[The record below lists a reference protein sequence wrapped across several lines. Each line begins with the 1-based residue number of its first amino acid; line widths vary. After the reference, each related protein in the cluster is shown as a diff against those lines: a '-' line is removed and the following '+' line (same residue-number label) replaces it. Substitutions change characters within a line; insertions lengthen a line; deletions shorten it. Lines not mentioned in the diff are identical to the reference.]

1 MNNNEKVAII
11 TGSSQ
16 GLGASVAKK
25 LAKNNINVVINYS
38 SNRNLALEVEKFC
51 ISKNVKTLC
60 IKADISTDSGCKK
73 LVDETINFFGRI
85 DILVN
90 NAGTTKFANHSKLD
104 ELSSEDFSNIY
115 RLNVIGAYQMIKNVE
130 PYMKKNGFGSIV
142 NVSSIAGLT
151 GIGSSIA
158 YAASKGALNTMTLS
172 LARSLAPEIRVNAV
186 CPGFIGTGWFENK
199 FGKEAFNRIVEDQ
212 KKTTPLK
219 RAGTPDDIANSVI
232 FFCLEGGDH
241 ITGETLIAD
250 AGMHLSLPK

>member
-25 LAKNNINVVINYS
+25 LAENNINVVINYY
-38 SNRNLALEVEKFC
+38 SNKNLALEVEKFC

-73 LVDETINFFGRI
+73 LVDETINLFGKI

-90 NAGTTKFANHSKLD
+90 NAGTTKFASHSKLD

-142 NVSSIAGLT
+142 NVSSIFNLEYLAIPLPINT
-151 GIGSSIA
+151 GISDSS
-158 YAASKGALNTMTLS
+158 
-172 LARSLAPEIRVNAV
+172 
-186 CPGFIGTGWFENK
+186 
-199 FGKEAFNRIVEDQ
+199 
-212 KKTTPLK
+212 
-219 RAGTPDDIANSVI
+219 
-232 FFCLEGGDH
+232 
-241 ITGETLIAD
+241 
-250 AGMHLSLPK
+250 